1 MDYCASGA
9 TTCNDSA
16 YADSPI
22 DAAPQRLILAPEHFA
37 QLRNYLGLLGMRVGL
52 LVNFH
57 GHPNVEIRR
66 IFLNGK
72 NDAGVVED
80 IATGETTPIKL
91 HS

>member
-1 MDYCASGA
+1 
-9 TTCNDSA
+9 
-16 YADSPI
+16 
-22 DAAPQRLILAPEHFA
+22 
-37 QLRNYLGLLGMRVGL
+37 MRVGL